1 MKNYPLKIYQDL
13 NSYTAINPV
22 VTIGIFDGVHLGHAQ
37 ILERLKK
44 IAAETGGETVVV
56 TLWPHP
62 LLVLGKKPNDI
73 QLLSTLDEKIN
84 LIGKH
89 GIDNLII
96 LPFTR
101 DLANVT
107 YREFIQNYLI
117 SRIRAKHIIVGYN
130 HHFGKDRKGGFEQ
143 LKDMAEGSK
152 FSVER
157 QNPVMIEN
165 KIVSSS
171 AIRQLISEGD
181 VSLAGKLLG
190 YHYSVEGRVVKGK
203 EIGKRLGFP
212 TANISVNDEN
222 KLIPLTG
229 VYAVNVEVGNIFYNG
244 MMNIGIR
251 PTIAEQVHNL
261 TIEVHILHFNSDIY
275 NRDIRLH
282 FIERIRDEK
291 KFRNTDELVEQLKC
305 DKAKT
310 NQIFGSLSNKNNIS

>member
-1 MKNYPLKIYQDL
+1 MKIYQDI
-13 NSYTAINPV
+13 NRFTAIKPV
-22 VTIGIFDGVHLGHAQ
+22 VTIGIFDGVHLGHIQ

-44 IAAETGGETVVV
+44 IATETGGETVVV

-62 LLVLGKKPNDI
+62 LLVLGKKQKKI
-73 QLLSTLDEKIN
+73 RLLSMLDEKIN

-101 DLANVT
+101 NFANIS
-107 YREFIQNYLI
+107 YRDFIQKYLV

-130 HHFGKDRKGGFEQ
+130 HHFGKNREGGFEQ
-143 LKDMAEGSK
+143 LRAMAEGSK

-157 QNPVMIEN
+157 QDPVMIEN
-165 KIVSSS
+165 RMISSS

-203 EIGKRLGFP
+203 KIGKLLGFP
-212 TANISVNDEN
+212 TANIRMMDEN

-229 VYAVNVEVGNIFYNG
+229 VYAVKVEIDKKYYSG
-244 MMNIGIR
+244 MMNIGVR

-261 TIEVHILHFNSDIY
+261 TMEVHILHFNYDIY
-275 NRDIRLH
+275 GRDIRLH
-282 FIERIRDEK
+282 FIDRIRNEK
-291 KFRNTDELVEQLKC
+291 KFRNTDELVKQLKC
-305 DKAKT
+305 DKEKT

>member
-1 MKNYPLKIYQDL
+1 MKVYQDV
-13 NSYTAINPV
+13 NSYEAVNPV
-22 VTIGIFDGVHLGHAQ
+22 VTIGIFDGVHLGHVQ

-44 IAAETGGETVVV
+44 IAAKTGGETVVV

-62 LLVLGKKPNDI
+62 LLVLGKKPDNI

-84 LIGKH
+84 LIEKH
-89 GIDNLII
+89 GIDNLIT

-101 DLANVT
+101 DFANVS
-107 YREFIQNYLI
+107 YREFIQNYLV

-165 KIVSSS
+165 KMVSSS

-212 TANISVNDEN
+212 TANIRMIDEH
-222 KLIPLTG
+222 KLVPLTG
-229 VYAVNVEVGNIFYNG
+229 VYAVKVEIDKIYYNG
-244 MMNIGIR
+244 MMNIGVR
-251 PTIAEQVHNL
+251 PTIAEQIHNL

-275 NRDIRLH
+275 GRDIRLH
-282 FIERIRDEK
+282 LIERIRDEK
-291 KFRNTDELVEQLKC
+291 KFGNTDELVEQLKC
-305 DKAKT
+305 DKVKT
-310 NQIFGSLSNKNNIS
+310 NRIFGSLSNKNNIS